1 MYALIH
7 IICIFRLQIYILFLD
22 IPKSNIGHTVLFIAI
37 YCQAYKALFLRLF
50 AKKLDN
56 ICFFLHFCLSLPTNK
71 YEGNYEDKRILH
83 ITATSHAEELK
94 KNFGVKSLR
103 LFGSV
108 SRNEQKD
115 GSDVDVCIDM
125 EPKMFL
131 VVRLKRFL
139 EELLQCSVD
148 VVRMH
153 KHINP
158 FLLKEIDHDGIYVIK

>member
-1 MYALIH
+1 MKTREY
-7 IICIFRLQIYILFLD
+7 YI
-22 IPKSNIGHTVLFIAI
+22 
-37 YCQAYKALFLRLF
+37 
-50 AKKLDN
+50 
-56 ICFFLHFCLSLPTNK
+56 SL
-71 YEGNYEDKRILH
+71 L
-83 ITATSHAEELK
+83 TSHAEELK

-148 VVRMH
+148 VVRMQ

-158 FLLKEIDHDGIYVIK
+158 FLLKP

>member
-1 MYALIH
+1 MKTREY
-7 IICIFRLQIYILFLD
+7 YI
-22 IPKSNIGHTVLFIAI
+22 
-37 YCQAYKALFLRLF
+37 
-50 AKKLDN
+50 
-56 ICFFLHFCLSLPTNK
+56 SL
-71 YEGNYEDKRILH
+71 L
-83 ITATSHAEELK
+83 TSHAEELK

-115 GSDVDVCIDM
+115 GSDMDVCIDM

-158 FLLKEIDHDGIYVIK
+158 FLLKEIDYDGIYVIK

>member
-1 MYALIH
+1 MKTREY
-7 IICIFRLQIYILFLD
+7 YI
-22 IPKSNIGHTVLFIAI
+22 
-37 YCQAYKALFLRLF
+37 
-50 AKKLDN
+50 
-56 ICFFLHFCLSLPTNK
+56 SL
-71 YEGNYEDKRILH
+71 L
-83 ITATSHAEELK
+83 TSHAEELK
-94 KNFGVKSLR
+94 KNFGVKSLH

-148 VVRMH
+148 VVR
-153 KHINP
+153 ITNISIL
-158 FLLKEIDHDGIYVIK
+158 FYLKK

>member
-1 MYALIH
+1 MKTREY
-7 IICIFRLQIYILFLD
+7 YI
-22 IPKSNIGHTVLFIAI
+22 
-37 YCQAYKALFLRLF
+37 
-50 AKKLDN
+50 
-56 ICFFLHFCLSLPTNK
+56 SL
-71 YEGNYEDKRILH
+71 L
-83 ITATSHAEELK
+83 TSHAEELK

-139 EELLQCSVD
+139 EELLLRSVD

>member
-1 MYALIH
+1 MKTREY
-7 IICIFRLQIYILFLD
+7 YI
-22 IPKSNIGHTVLFIAI
+22 
-37 YCQAYKALFLRLF
+37 
-50 AKKLDN
+50 
-56 ICFFLHFCLSLPTNK
+56 SL
-71 YEGNYEDKRILH
+71 L
-83 ITATSHAEELK
+83 TSHAEELK

-148 VVRMH
+148 VVRMQN
-153 KHINP
+153 HINP

>member
-1 MYALIH
+1 MKTREY
-7 IICIFRLQIYILFLD
+7 YI
-22 IPKSNIGHTVLFIAI
+22 
-37 YCQAYKALFLRLF
+37 
-50 AKKLDN
+50 
-56 ICFFLHFCLSLPTNK
+56 SL
-71 YEGNYEDKRILH
+71 L
-83 ITATSHAEELK
+83 TSHAEELK

-108 SRNEQKD
+108 SRNEPKD

-158 FLLKEIDHDGIYVIK
+158 FLLKKIDHDGIYVIK